1 MVRWSLVIAI
11 ALSAGCGSGG
21 GALEVTGKVTNA
33 DGSPIQCE
41 GGTILFQPATAGE
54 GGAGKHATGE
64 VKPDGTFTM
73 MTRMPG
79 DGMQPG
85 KYKVVLQLWKNY
97 NKQELA
103 VPKKY
108 GDATTTPF
116 EATVDGDNT
125 HFEFK
130 VEP

>member
-1 MVRWSLVIAI
+1 MARWLLIVAT
-11 ALSAGCGSGG
+11 ALLAGCAGG
-21 GALEVTGKVTNA
+21 DGKIQVTGMVTGA
-33 DGSPIQCE
+33 DGSPIPCE
-41 GGTILFQPATAGE
+41 GGTILFQPATTGE
-54 GGAGKHATGE
+54 NASGKHATGE

-73 MTRMPG
+73 MTRTPG

-85 KYKVVLQLWKNY
+85 QYKVVLQLWKNY
-97 NKQELA
+97 DKQELA

-108 GDATTTPF
+108 GNASTTPL
-116 EATVDGDNT
+116 EATVDGDHT

>member
-1 MVRWSLVIAI
+1 MVRWLSVVATALLV
-11 ALSAGCGSGG
+11 GCGGG
-21 GALEVTGKVTNA
+21 DGKLEVTGKVTDA
-33 DGSPIQCE
+33 AGAPIKCE
-41 GGTILFQPATAGE
+41 GGTILFQPAATGE
-54 GGAGKHATGE
+54 NAGKNATGE

-73 MTRMPG
+73 MTRIPG

-85 KYKVVLQLWKNY
+85 QYKVVLQLWKNY

-103 VPKKY
+103 VPKQY
-108 GDATTTPF
+108 GNPTTTPL

-130 VEP
+130 VEQ

>member
-1 MVRWSLVIAI
+1 MARWLLIVAF
-11 ALSAGCGSGG
+11 ALLAGCGGG
-21 GALEVTGKVTNA
+21 DGKIQVTGVVTNA
-33 DGSPIQCE
+33 DGSPIPGE
-41 GGTILFQPATAGE
+41 GGTVLFQPATSGE
-54 GGAGKHATGE
+54 NASAKHATGG

-73 MTRMPG
+73 MTKTPG

-85 KYKVVLQLWKNY
+85 QYKVVLQLWKNY
-97 NKQELA
+97 NNQELA

-108 GDATTTPF
+108 GNASTTPL
-116 EATVDGDNT
+116 EATVDADHT

>member
-1 MVRWSLVIAI
+1 MARWLLVVAA
-11 ALSAGCGSGG
+11 ALMAGCGGG
-21 GALEVTGKVTNA
+21 GGVLEVTGKVTDA
-33 DGSPIQCE
+33 SGAPIPCE
-41 GGTILFQPATAGE
+41 GGMVLFQPETTGE
-54 GGAGKHATGE
+54 NASGKHATGE

-97 NKQELA
+97 SKQQLA

-108 GDATTTPF
+108 GDPTTTPL

>member
-1 MVRWSLVIAI
+1 MARWLLSIAA
-11 ALSAGCGSGG
+11 ALMAGCGGSDGAMQITGVVTDAGG
-21 GALEVTGKVTNA
+21 T
-33 DGSPIQCE
+33 PIPCE
-41 GGTILFQPATAGE
+41 GGMVLFQPATTGE
-54 GGAGKHATGE
+54 SGSGKHATGE

-73 MTRMPG
+73 MTRIPG

-85 KYKVVLQLWKNY
+85 QYKVVLQLWKNY
-97 NKQELA
+97 DKQQLA

-108 GDATTTPF
+108 GDATTTPL
-116 EATVDGDNT
+116 EATVDGDHT